1 MFMERLHRTR
11 TAASVLMA
19 HPGPLARDC
28 GCRSRSDEAGAIQMG
43 TNKGKAQLSLWVSL
57 FTHS

>member
-1 MFMERLHRTR
+1 MERLHRTR
-11 TAASVLMA
+11 TAARVLMA